1 MKEIIEINKKDT
13 SYVQYVPETFDEFVN
28 LVEGMEG
35 IGVFQNETV
44 VCIEGDKEEGV
55 DFNFYRDGRI
65 TVDNYKGEWEIA
77 KDRTPKQMYRIFND
91 LTRDEN
97 NGNKGTED

>member
-13 SYVQYVPETFDEFVN
+13 SYVQYVPETFDEFVS
-28 LVEGMEG
+28 LVENVEG
-35 IGVFQNETV
+35 VRTIPWDKKDDI
-44 VCIEGDKEEGV
+44 VCIEGDEEEGV

-91 LTRDEN
+91 LTREEN
-97 NGNKGTED
+97 NGNN